1 VRRSYQKAAAAR
13 EGFSC
18 GAGAPR
24 VLKIAVMKSRDVA
37 LADRMARLGL
47 REEDLRVVCTR
58 ASGPGGQHVNKV
70 STAVEITH
78 LPTGTTVTC
87 SDSRSQHTNRA
98 LALLRLV
105 EKMESQRAAA
115 AQERKAAAAKR
126 RRQRAKRSYGTKQEM
141 LRAKKHRAETKKLRG
156 NVRDSH

>member
-1 VRRSYQKAAAAR
+1 
-13 EGFSC
+13 
-18 GAGAPR
+18 
-24 VLKIAVMKSRDVA
+24 MKSRDSA
-37 LADRMARLGL
+37 LQERMDRLRL
-47 REEDLRVVCTR
+47 READLRIICCR

-78 LPTGTTVTC
+78 APSGTTVHC

-105 EKMESQRAAA
+105 EKMEAQRAEA
-115 AQERKAAAAKR
+115 AQARKAEFSKR

-141 LRAKKHRAETKKLRG
+141 LRDKKHRGETKKMRG
-156 NVRDSH
+156 RVSA